1 MSETSASTR
10 PALVVTSSPHLH
22 SGVTTAKLMWAVVFA
37 MLPAAGG
44 AVYFFGLRAFW
55 VMLIATASA
64 MAFDALGQRMFG
76 RKVTLTDG
84 SAAIT
89 GLLLAFNLPPGVPW
103 WLPIV
108 GSAFAMIVVKQ
119 MFGGLG
125 HNFVNPALAARAFLM
140 VSWPTHMTTMWL
152 TPRGGTT
159 SGLLLDPAIRSIC
172 TDAITTA
179 TPLNALKSAAALVR
193 PGCDPNTVWDQL
205 QSWPVIGRLFFGN
218 VSGSLGETS
227 ALLLLVGAVFL
238 LILRIIDWRIPL
250 AYIGTVA
257 LLALALPGH
266 KTGGLLPYILF
277 HVLAGGLMLGAFY
290 MATDYVTSP
299 LTAGGR
305 WVFGVGC
312 GVLTIII
319 RLWGGYPE
327 GVCYSILLM
336 NVATPLIDRLARPR
350 LFGSRREKR

>member
-1 MSETSASTR
+1 MSETQAPTR
-10 PALVVTSSPHLH
+10 PALVVTSSPHIH
-22 SGVTTAKLMWAVVFA
+22 SGVTTAKVMWAVVFA

-44 AVYFFGLRAFW
+44 AVYFFGLRALW
-55 VMLIATASA
+55 VMLVTTASA
-64 MAFDALGQRMFG
+64 MAFDALGQRLFG
-76 RKVTLTDG
+76 RRVTLGDG

-103 WLPIV
+103 WLPVI

-125 HNFVNPALAARAFLM
+125 HNFINPALGARAFLM

-152 TPRGGTT
+152 VPRGGTT
-159 SGLLLDPAIRSIC
+159 SGLLLNPALRDVC

-179 TPLNALKSAAALVR
+179 TPLSALKNATALVR
-193 PGCDPNTVWDQL
+193 PGCDPGAVWSQL
-205 QSWPVIGRLFFGN
+205 QSWPVVGRLFFGN

-227 ALLLLVGAVFL
+227 ALLLLIGAAFL
-238 LILRIIDWRIPL
+238 LLLRIIDWRIPL

-257 LLALALPGH
+257 LLAVALPGH
-266 KTGGLLPYILF
+266 KAAGLLPYALF
-277 HVLAGGLMLGAFY
+277 HVLAGGLILGAFY

-299 LTAGGR
+299 LTASGR
-305 WVFGVGC
+305 WIFGVGC
-312 GVLTIII
+312 GILTILI

-336 NVATPLIDRLARPR
+336 NVATPLIDRLVQPR

>member
-1 MSETSASTR
+1 MSDTSAPSR
-10 PALVVTSSPHLH
+10 PTLVVTSSPHFH
-22 SGVTTAKLMWAVVFA
+22 SGVTTAKIMWAVVFA
-37 MLPAAGG
+37 MLPAAAG
-44 AVYFFGLRAFW
+44 AVYFFGLKALW
-55 VMLIATASA
+55 TMLIATASA
-64 MAFDALGQRMFG
+64 MVFDALGQLMFG

-108 GSAFAMIVVKQ
+108 GSAFATIVVKQ

-125 HNFVNPALAARAFLM
+125 HNFINPALAARAFLM

-152 TPRGGTT
+152 APRGGTV
-159 SGLLLDPAIRSIC
+159 SGLLLNPALRDVC

-179 TPLNALKSAAALVR
+179 TPLNVLKNASSLVQ
-193 PGCDPNTVWDQL
+193 PGCDPGAVWSRL

-227 ALLLLVGAVFL
+227 ALLLLIGAVFL
-238 LILRIIDWRIPL
+238 LLLRIIDWRIPL

-257 LLALALPGH
+257 LLVLALPGH
-266 KTGGLLPYILF
+266 KAGGPLPYTLF
-277 HVLAGGLMLGAFY
+277 HLLSGGLMLGAFY

-299 LTAGGR
+299 LTAKGR
-305 WVFGVGC
+305 WIFGVGC
-312 GVLTIII
+312 GILTVLI

-350 LFGSRREKR
+350 LFGSRRERP